1 MGYASK
7 YKLAFMGIILLL
19 LVVASLLGYL
29 YFLKKSPKYL
39 YLRAEAKQVEK
50 LIHYWAQHD
59 GSGREVYKV
68 VQEQPFRLH
77 STLSANVQ
85 FEGLLGSLLNQHI
98 AGIQES
104 LEKTRLS
111 LTFEQQP
118 QTEQYLFRGALN
130 LGDARLLM
138 GEVYQEPG
146 LTAFK
151 LPDLAETYFYLAN
164 QQFGAVAQ
172 RVNPAYQKERQAPE
186 LSKVKDG
193 AALVEQ
199 FQQNLVARYGR
210 YMWAQLEEEM
220 FTLEKVPFS
229 TEEGQIRA
237 RKISLQ
243 MSAAQ
248 LDQFFRGL
256 REELQADQELA
267 ELLLSLDLQ
276 EQFNLVME
284 HLEELRFPN
293 GISMQ
298 VILDKKGHILARKA
312 ELAIVYPNLSAF
324 SEGIRLNYAS
334 KLTERDVLID
344 TDFAIP
350 LKEDVMER
358 WLPSSLSRL
367 IGDVQLSGIRGSV
380 KQRIDRQAL
389 PEVFQHQVNLR
400 LFMDANSSLLGRQSL
415 GLQAEIESSL
425 NFTDELLFPNLAE
438 DRARP
443 LLGLAEGEW
452 QAILSELENYLYKLI
467 KPFQLSS

>member
-1 MGYASK
+1 M
-7 YKLAFMGIILLL
+7 
-19 LVVASLLGYL
+19 
-29 YFLKKSPKYL
+29 
-39 YLRAEAKQVEK
+39 Q
-50 LIHYWAQHD
+50 
-59 GSGREVYKV
+59 
-68 VQEQPFRLH
+68 
-77 STLSANVQ
+77 AN
-85 FEGLLGSLLNQHI
+85 
-98 AGIQES
+98 
-104 LEKTRLS
+104 
-111 LTFEQQP
+111 
-118 QTEQYLFRGALN
+118 
-130 LGDARLLM
+130 
-138 GEVYQEPG
+138 
-146 LTAFK
+146 
-151 LPDLAETYFYLAN
+151 
-164 QQFGAVAQ
+164 
-172 RVNPAYQKERQAPE
+172 
-186 LSKVKDG
+186 
-193 AALVEQ
+193 
-199 FQQNLVARYGR
+199 
-210 YMWAQLEEEM
+210 
-220 FTLEKVPFS
+220 
-229 TEEGQIRA
+229 
-237 RKISLQ
+237 
-243 MSAAQ
+243 
-248 LDQFFRGL
+248 
-256 REELQADQELA
+256 QELA